1 MQGAAAALW
10 EADLRSEKTAGTGKE
25 ACEPSAVIGQ
35 RPVGAGPE
43 MDPRGIP
50 EGSWSEGEAC
60 VRGQAAAGEAW
71 EAWAR
76 DAGWVMTEVGLGVQG
91 AEPESEVNVERE
103 AFEGGGTLL
112 TG

>member
-10 EADLRSEKTAGTGKE
+10 EAELHPETTAATGKE

-35 RPVGAGPE
+35 RPEGAGPE

-60 VRGQAAAGEAW
+60 VRGRAAAGEAW
-71 EAWAR
+71 GAWAR
-76 DAGWVMTEVGLGVQG
+76 GEGWVMTEVGLRVRG
-91 AEPESEVNVERE
+91 AEPES
-103 AFEGGGTLL
+103 
-112 TG
+112 